1 MKRVNVLQ
9 TVFLTYS
16 FNAKPNDAVVNFGIP
31 DTIIGYALVDRR
43 RSDASDGDR
52 VGQRVEQIEPLQ
64 TSAGR

>member
-31 DTIIGYALVDRR
+31 DTIIGYDPAENNY
-43 RSDASDGDR
+43 
-52 VGQRVEQIEPLQ
+52 GQLKTTLGSGHQLTP
-64 TSAGR
+64 GG